1 MRGNPSL
8 EVSLTHVASQDHSEL
23 LRAAMATSQWRQP
36 DLRLNRT
43 PSDAGDPGVAQ
54 EFDSQD
60 SDRWNDPLLAEI
72 EDLVAALKA
81 KVARYSLLRSDPS
94 LTGPSLTGPALTGAS
109 HPGASHPDNK
119 TATDWMYEALEDIA
133 ATALGI
139 ELASQERIFRA
150 ISDAGRSPRVETNP
164 IKTTKEP
171 KSGNAA

>member
-1 MRGNPSL
+1 MRGNPFL
-8 EVSLTHVASQDHSEL
+8 EVSLTQVARQDHGEL

-43 PSDAGDPGVAQ
+43 PSDAGRPEVVQDFNA
-54 EFDSQD
+54 QD

-72 EDLVAALKA
+72 EDLVAELKA

-94 LTGPSLTGPALTGAS
+94 RTDP
-109 HPGASHPDNK
+109 SHPDNK
-119 TATDWMYEALEDIA
+119 TATDWMHEALEDIA

-150 ISDAGRSPRVETNP
+150 ISDAGRNPMIET
-164 IKTTKEP
+164 KKEP
-171 KSGNAA
+171 KSGSAG

>member
-1 MRGNPSL
+1 MRGNPFL
-8 EVSLTHVASQDHSEL
+8 EVSLTQVARQDHGEL

-43 PSDAGDPGVAQ
+43 PSDAGRPEVVQD
-54 EFDSQD
+54 FNTQD

-72 EDLVAALKA
+72 EDLVAELKA

-94 LTGPSLTGPALTGAS
+94 RTDPSRTDP
-109 HPGASHPDNK
+109 SHPDNK
-119 TATDWMYEALEDIA
+119 TATDWMHEALEDIA

-150 ISDAGRSPRVETNP
+150 ISDAGRNSMIETKT
-164 IKTTKEP
+164 IKTNKEP
-171 KSGNAA
+171 KSGSAG

>member
-72 EDLVAALKA
+72 EDLVAELKA
-81 KVARYSLLRSDPS
+81 KVARYSLLRSD
-94 LTGPSLTGPALTGAS
+94 PSLTGPALTGAS

>member
-54 EFDSQD
+54 EFDTQD

-94 LTGPSLTGPALTGAS
+94 LTGPSLTGAS

>member
-23 LRAAMATSQWRQP
+23 LRAAMATSQWRHP

-54 EFDSQD
+54 EFDTQD

-72 EDLVAALKA
+72 EDLVAELKA
-81 KVARYSLLRSDPS
+81 KVARYSLLRSD
-94 LTGPSLTGPALTGAS
+94 PSLTGPALTGAS

-150 ISDAGRSPRVETNP
+150 ISDAARSPRVETNP

>member
-94 LTGPSLTGPALTGAS
+94 LTGPALTGAS